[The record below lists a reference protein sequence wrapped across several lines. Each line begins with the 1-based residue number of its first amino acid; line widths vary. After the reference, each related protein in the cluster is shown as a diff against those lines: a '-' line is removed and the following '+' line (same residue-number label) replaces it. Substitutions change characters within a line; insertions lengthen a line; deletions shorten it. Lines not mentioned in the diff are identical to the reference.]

1 MAVTTFATLP
11 DARRHWPD
19 SVDIDD
25 ARLTEL
31 LAAAFPACERYAPA
45 LPVDAV
51 YPTNVPAAYT
61 LAQVMQARE
70 IYQAQQRGEQ
80 DVIGVGDYAI
90 RSRPLIAAVKS
101 QLRPQRGRPGIG

>member
-11 DARRHWPD
+11 DARAHWAD
-19 SVDIDD
+19 SQDIDD
-25 ARLTEL
+25 ARLADL
-31 LAAAFPACERYAPA
+31 LAAAFPACELYAPR
-45 LPVDAV
+45 LPADAV
-51 YPTNVPAAYT
+51 YPTNVPTAYT

-70 IYQAQQRGEQ
+70 LYQAQQRGEQ

-101 QLRPQRGRPGIG
+101 LLRPERGRPGVG

>member
-1 MAVTTFATLP
+1 MVTTFATLP
-11 DARRHWPD
+11 DAREYWPD

-25 ARLTEL
+25 VRLADL
-31 LAAAFPACERYAPA
+31 LAAAFPACELYAPA
-45 LPVDAV
+45 LGTDDV
-51 YPTNVPAAYT
+51 YPTNVPTAYT

-70 IYQAQQRGEQ
+70 LYQAQQRGEQ

-101 QLRPQRGRPGIG
+101 LLRPERGRPGVG